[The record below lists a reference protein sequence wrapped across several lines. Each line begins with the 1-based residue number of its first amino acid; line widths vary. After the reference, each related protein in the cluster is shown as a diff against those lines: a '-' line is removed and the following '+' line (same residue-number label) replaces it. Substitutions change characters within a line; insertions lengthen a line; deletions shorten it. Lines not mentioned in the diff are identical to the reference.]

1 MNKNLKRNIYILS
14 AFMLIWAGKIIP
26 VPVGMKPVGAE
37 IIGIFLGSLLLWLT
51 VAIDWPSLLCI
62 TAVGMISEI
71 GFKSVF
77 QNSFGNEIFPFL
89 MCTFL
94 CTHVLAQTPFLKRC
108 ALYFITSP
116 VAKKGPWWFIISF
129 FSAVAFIGCFVSPT
143 VLFVVFLPILEKIN
157 ELLELKKG
165 EKIGKVLMSGL
176 AFTVSVSSGMTPIA
190 HIFSIMAMEF
200 YHTATGFSISYAHY
214 MAFAIPVGIITLS
227 AMIFI
232 FRFILNPDVSE
243 IKNLDMSSMEQELQ
257 PMEKKEKTVVA
268 VFCFVIT
275 LWIFPSLLKN
285 IFPVAVKISK
295 MGTAV
300 PPMLGVLLYSIISF
314 EEKPLLNFAEG
325 MKKGVQ
331 WSSLIMAAG
340 TLTIGSAMTHPN
352 VGLSAYII
360 ETLSPTLRDAN
371 TTLLTAAFI
380 IWACIQTNF
389 SSNMVTVTVV
399 TTVAIPL
406 IQATE
411 GIISCPAIVSII
423 GMIASYAFATPPA
436 MPHIA
441 MAICSEWTDAKTILK
456 YGFILMLIS
465 TAISITVGYPIA
477 ASIMQY

>member
-1 MNKNLKRNIYILS
+1 
-14 AFMLIWAGKIIP
+14 
-26 VPVGMKPVGAE
+26 
-37 IIGIFLGSLLLWLT
+37 
-51 VAIDWPSLLCI
+51 
-62 TAVGMISEI
+62 
-71 GFKSVF
+71 
-77 QNSFGNEIFPFL
+77 
-89 MCTFL
+89 
-94 CTHVLAQTPFLKRC
+94 
-108 ALYFITSP
+108 
-116 VAKKGPWWFIISF
+116 
-129 FSAVAFIGCFVSPT
+129 
-143 VLFVVFLPILEKIN
+143 
-157 ELLELKKG
+157 
-165 EKIGKVLMSGL
+165 
-176 AFTVSVSSGMTPIA
+176 
-190 HIFSIMAMEF
+190 
-200 YHTATGFSISYAHY
+200 
-214 MAFAIPVGIITLS
+214 
-227 AMIFI
+227 
-232 FRFILNPDVSE
+232 
-243 IKNLDMSSMEQELQ
+243 
-257 PMEKKEKTVVA
+257 
-268 VFCFVIT
+268 
-275 LWIFPSLLKN
+275 
-285 IFPVAVKISK
+285 

-360 ETLSPTLRDAN
+360 ETLSPVLRDTN

-441 MAICSEWTDAKTILK
+441 MAIGSEWTDAKTILK

-465 TAISITVGYPIA
+465 TVISITVGYPIA